1 MVVERVIRAT
11 SEPHVTN
18 WDVQEALEE
27 LSVSAKPFLRVVEVL
42 TDDGATLVQ
51 WEILPGRSFLW
62 VCEELR
68 AFEADA
74 HKIRISSCQPQT
86 RFEREAII

>member
-1 MVVERVIRAT
+1 MVVERVIRVT

-18 WDVQEALEE
+18 WEVQEALEE
-27 LSVSAKPFLRVVEVL
+27 LSASGRLYPRMVEAL

-51 WEILPGRSFLW
+51 WEILPGRPFLW
-62 VCEELR
+62 ICEELR

-86 RFEREAII
+86 RFEREALI